1 MISFLNLLKI
11 ILILTTYLV
20 NAQQN
25 SLNITKMEN
34 SLTASSNLLIE
45 SSSSIISG
53 SAANVSVKAQ
63 VSIQSGSVISSKQA
77 TIQRYQNL
85 GNLHKIALRY
95 DDYLAK

>member
-53 SAANVSVKAQ
+53 SVIDVSVKAQ
-63 VSIQSGSVISSKQA
+63 ASIQSGSVISSKQA

>member
-45 SSSSIISG
+45 SSSSIILG
-53 SAANVSVKAQ
+53 SAIDVSVKAQ
-63 VSIQSGSVISSKQA
+63 ASVQSGSVISSKQA
-77 TIQRYQNL
+77 TIQRYQNI
-85 GNLHKIALRY
+85 GNLQKIALRY

>member
-1 MISFLNLLKI
+1 
-11 ILILTTYLV
+11 
-20 NAQQN
+20 
-25 SLNITKMEN
+25 MEN